1 MTHDTAQGN
10 CAPST
15 RRRTQN
21 VTRAVAL
28 LLTTASLASCATL
41 DVSQDKPAIEGLL
54 SARGAAGLGWQNNGG
69 GDTEAAL
76 ADLLAKPMT
85 ADLAVRTAMLKSP
98 QLQQVYGDLGLE
110 RADVL
115 EAIQVANPHISV
127 SSLALEGGPGSQL
140 STGIA
145 LPLVDLLTLP
155 VRSKL
160 AHADYQRARYEVAA
174 SILGVTLDVESAWYQ
189 YVAAH
194 QVALMRKAVADALR
208 TSADLAQRF
217 FDAGNITQL
226 QLNREKATASQAG
239 IEAARASVAEQLA
252 RLELNTLIGLSG
264 PRTQWSSDAAM
275 PLPIAAEDDPAELQR
290 IANTT
295 SLELLA
301 ARQGTAVAAS
311 AASITRRFRLLG
323 STTIGYDR
331 EREIGRSVIRGP
343 TLDLELPIFNQGGAR
358 VARAEARLQI
368 ARARLAR
375 IELSNANAVA
385 MGAERVRVLSDIVG
399 VYRAA
404 LVPERETVAAQSQ
417 LEQNFALIGQFE
429 VLQARAQQYDAYQGL
444 IEAVRD
450 YWLARINL
458 SRLIGSRLPSDASAR
473 AGEVS
478 AAKYLTP
485 PPSAAMDHSAHS
497 GHDHS
502 KMQMPAGSPVLPNP
516 SKVPPEAPT
525 PSEHHHPGAGQ

>member
-1 MTHDTAQGN
+1 MTQAN
-10 CAPST
+10 CASST
-15 RRRTQN
+15 RRRGQY
-21 VTRAVAL
+21 VTPAAAIVLAAAAL
-28 LLTTASLASCATL
+28 AGCTTL
-41 DVSQDKPAIEGLL
+41 DVSQDKPAIERLL
-54 SARGAAGLGWQNNGG
+54 AERGAANLGWQNN
-69 GDTEAAL
+69 AA
-76 ADLLAKPMT
+76 AESDAAMAGILAKPMT
-85 ADLAVRTAMLKSP
+85 VDLAVRAAMLKSP
-98 QLQQVYGDLGLE
+98 QLQQVYGELGLE

-127 SSLALEGGPGSQL
+127 SSLALAGGPGSQL

-155 VRSKL
+155 ARSRL
-160 AHADYQRARYEVAA
+160 AHTDYERARYEVAA

-208 TSADLAQRF
+208 ISADLAQRF

-226 QLNREKATASQAG
+226 QLNREKAAATEAG
-239 IEAARASVAEQLA
+239 IDAARASVAERLA
-252 RLELNTLIGLSG
+252 RLELNGLIGLSG
-264 PRTQWSSDAAM
+264 PQTQWSSDAAL
-275 PLPIAAEDDPAELQR
+275 PLPMAVEDDPAELQR
-290 IANTT
+290 IAGST
-295 SLELLA
+295 SLERLA
-301 ARQGTAVAAS
+301 ARQGAAVAAS

-323 STTIGYDR
+323 ATTIGYDR
-331 EREIGRSVIRGP
+331 ERETDRSVIRGP

-385 MGAERVRVLSDIVG
+385 LGAERVRVLSEIVG
-399 VYRAA
+399 DYRSA

-429 VLQARAQQYDAYQGL
+429 VLQARTQQYDAYQGL

-450 YWLARINL
+450 YWLARTDL
-458 SRLIGSRLPSDASAR
+458 TRLIGSRLPSDATAR
-473 AGEVS
+473 VGQVS
-478 AAKYLTP
+478 AAEYLTP
-485 PPSAAMDHSAHS
+485 PPAPTMDHSAHG

-502 KMQMPAGSPVLPNP
+502 KMVMPAASPAPVEP
-516 SKVPPEAPT
+516 SKAPPKAPT
-525 PSEHHHPGAGQ
+525 PSEHQHPGAGQ